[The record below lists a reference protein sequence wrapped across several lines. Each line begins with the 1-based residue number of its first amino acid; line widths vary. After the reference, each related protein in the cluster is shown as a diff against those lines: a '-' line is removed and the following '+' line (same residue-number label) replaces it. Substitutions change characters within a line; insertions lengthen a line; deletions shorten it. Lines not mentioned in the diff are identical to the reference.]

1 MKDIAAGL
9 DRSCRHPASPL
20 RKVGNARYCA
30 GSAVI
35 GWSRS
40 LFQADENEM
49 KTAAVQLLPSA
60 RKIWLNIHL
69 WLGLTFGFVLALI
82 GLSGSLLVFY
92 GPLMQ
97 MELGYK
103 VEGPT
108 PAHFDIDGWIAAAHR
123 AYPEIGTIDA
133 VIGPGEAIGGAKVAN
148 LNVPSQDGWNLTIVV
163 NPSNGQP
170 LSKFRWEDTWTAEIL
185 RFHTRLSGRLAWSV
199 DAIAWLAVAMLVSL
213 VTGLYLWWPR
223 NRNWSV
229 AFTLKRGA
237 RGRRRLLDL
246 HNLFAVYLYVPLLI
260 LAFTGLY
267 FVKPQ
272 WIEPAVWFLPVSETV
287 DANAPPQTSKPG
299 ACNARTSPGQ
309 ALDLAKVRF
318 PSAKFVLMTIPK
330 EPEGPYRIQLALPNN
345 INVKGQTHV
354 VVDRECPIILSAV
367 DGAAPAARETFRSV
381 MFPLHANMMLGT
393 FGSAVV
399 FLAGLLLP
407 VSFVTGV
414 LLWLDKRKNRRR
426 ATSA

>member
-1 MKDIAAGL
+1 
-9 DRSCRHPASPL
+9 
-20 RKVGNARYCA
+20 
-30 GSAVI
+30 
-35 GWSRS
+35 
-40 LFQADENEM
+40 M
-49 KTAAVQLLPSA
+49 KTASAIVQLLPSA

-69 WLGLTFGFVLALI
+69 WLGLTIGFVLALI

-92 GPLMQ
+92 KPLMQ
-97 MELGYK
+97 MELGYR

-123 AYPEIGTIDA
+123 TFPEIGQVDA
-133 VIGPGEAIGGAKVAN
+133 VVGPGEAIGGAKVAN
-148 LNVPSQDGWNLTIVV
+148 LTVPAQDGGTLTIVV
-163 NPSNGQP
+163 NPSSGQL

-185 RFHTRLSGRLAWSV
+185 RFHTRLSGRFAWSV

-223 NRNWSV
+223 NRNWRV

-260 LAFTGLY
+260 LAITGLW
-267 FVKPQ
+267 FVRPY
-272 WIEPAVWFLPVSETV
+272 WIERWVWFLSQSQTV
-287 DANAPPQTSKPG
+287 DANAPVQTSKPG

-309 ALDLAKVRF
+309 ALDLAKARF
-318 PSAKFVLMTIPK
+318 PSAKFVLMIIPK
-330 EPEGPYRIQLALPNN
+330 EPERPYRIQLALPNN

-354 VVDRECPIILSAV
+354 TVDRECPIILTAV
-367 DGAAPAARETFRSV
+367 DGAAPTATETFRSA

-393 FGSAVV
+393 FGSAIV

-407 VSFVTGV
+407 LSFVTGV